1 MDYESIAN
9 AFYGTPITPPDAPE
23 SLLGS
28 GNAPEPVIESPD
40 SHIEDTPAAESI
52 ADAFY
57 GMSAHQ
63 VPADQHYPELA
74 DFYES
79 MERED
84 RINGEEVDS
93 AAFHA
98 SSTALQQFAAGAGLG
113 RDHMRALMTA
123 AKDTVTAPIT
133 SYEQLQTRNEH
144 CLSSLRASWG
154 NEFEQNMAYA
164 KAEATRLINTV
175 PNAGKVLD
183 MGAGSNPELVKLL
196 ADAGRTRARR
206 K

>member
-9 AFYGTPITPPDAPE
+9 AFYGTPVTPPDAPD

-28 GNAPEPVIESPD
+28 GKAPEPVSQAPEA
-40 SHIEDTPAAESI
+40 HIEQTSLTDSIAES
-52 ADAFY
+52 FY
-57 GMSAHQ
+57 GMSENQ
-63 VPADQHYPELA
+63 VPADQHYPELS

-93 AAFHA
+93 NAFHA
-98 SSTALQQFAAGAGLG
+98 SSTALQQFAVEAGFG
-113 RDHMRALMTA
+113 RDHIRALMSA
-123 AKDTVTAPIT
+123 AKDAVSNPIT
-133 SYEQLQTRNEH
+133 SYENLQARNER
-144 CLSSLRASWG
+144 CLSTLRAAWG
-154 NEFEQNMAYA
+154 SEFDRNLAYA
-164 KAEATRLINTV
+164 KAEAARLSRSV
-175 PNAGKVLD
+175 PNAGQVLD
-183 MGAGSNPELVKLL
+183 MGAGSDPALVKLL

>member
-9 AFYGTPITPPDAPE
+9 AFYGTPVTPPDAPD

-28 GNAPEPVIESPD
+28 GKAPEPVNQAPEA
-40 SHIEDTPAAESI
+40 HIEQTSLTDSIAES
-52 ADAFY
+52 FY
-57 GMSAHQ
+57 GMSENQ
-63 VPADQHYPELA
+63 VPSDQHYPELA

-93 AAFHA
+93 NAFHA
-98 SSTALQQFAAGAGLG
+98 SSTALQQFAVEAGFG
-113 RDHMRALMTA
+113 RDHIRALMTA
-123 AKDTVTAPIT
+123 AKDAVSNPIT
-133 SYEQLQTRNEH
+133 SYENLQARNEH
-144 CLSSLRASWG
+144 CLSTLRAAWG
-154 NEFEQNMAYA
+154 SEFDRNLAYA
-164 KAEATRLINTV
+164 KAEAARLSRSV
-175 PNAGKVLD
+175 PNAGQVLD
-183 MGAGSNPELVKLL
+183 MGAGSDPALVKLL

>member
-9 AFYGTPITPPDAPE
+9 AFYGTPVTPPDAPD

-28 GNAPEPVIESPD
+28 GKAPEPVSPAPEAPIEEMSWTE
-40 SHIEDTPAAESI
+40 SAAE
-52 ADAFY
+52 AFY
-57 GMSAHQ
+57 GMSEHQ
-63 VPADQHYPELA
+63 VPADQHYPELS

-98 SSTALQQFAAGAGLG
+98 SSTALQQFAAEAGFG

-123 AKDTVTAPIT
+123 ANDTVTAPIT
-133 SYEQLQTRNEH
+133 SIEQLEARNER
-144 CLSSLRASWG
+144 CLSSLRTSWG
-154 NEFEQNMAYA
+154 SEFDQNMAYA
-164 KAEATRLINTV
+164 KAEAARLINTV

-183 MGAGSNPELVKLL
+183 MGAGSDPALVKLL

>member
-9 AFYGTPITPPDAPE
+9 AFYGTPVTPPDAPD

-28 GNAPEPVIESPD
+28 GKAPEPVNQAPEA
-40 SHIEDTPAAESI
+40 HIEQTSLTDSIAES
-52 ADAFY
+52 FY
-57 GMSAHQ
+57 GMSENQ
-63 VPADQHYPELA
+63 VPSDQHYPELA

-93 AAFHA
+93 NAFHA
-98 SSTALQQFAAGAGLG
+98 SSTALQQFAVEAGFG
-113 RDHMRALMTA
+113 RDHIRALMSA
-123 AKDTVTAPIT
+123 AKDAVSNPIT
-133 SYEQLQTRNEH
+133 SYENLQARNER
-144 CLSSLRASWG
+144 CLSTLRAAWG
-154 NEFEQNMAYA
+154 SEFDRNLAYA
-164 KAEATRLINTV
+164 KAEAARLSRSV
-175 PNAGKVLD
+175 PNAGQVLD
-183 MGAGSNPELVKLL
+183 MGAGSDPALVKLL